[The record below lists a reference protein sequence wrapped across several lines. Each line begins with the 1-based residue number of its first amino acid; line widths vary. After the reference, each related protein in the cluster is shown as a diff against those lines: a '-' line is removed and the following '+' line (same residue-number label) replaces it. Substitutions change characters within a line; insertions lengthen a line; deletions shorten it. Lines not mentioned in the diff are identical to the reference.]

1 MSLQMVQEIELW
13 MHLDLG
19 ESPAGVWL
27 LKLSLVVLLC
37 IEFFIIFSFKALE
50 VLLARLCKLEPHL
63 ALLGGGEQV
72 LDLDEMGERLA
83 DLSVLEGHLLVLRS
97 QSLRVPSGDEG
108 VEGVSMVKIAVRA
121 HRAG

>member
-1 MSLQMVQEIELW
+1 MELI
-13 MHLDLG
+13 
-19 ESPAGVWL
+19 
-27 LKLSLVVLLC
+27 VVVSSEA
-37 IEFFIIFSFKALE
+37 IE
-50 VLLARLCKLEPHL
+50 VLLARLCKLAPHL

-121 HRAG
+121 GTAGYTAVL